1 MLIRIKVLKM
11 RKIVRFVSSIVL
23 SIGLLGVVGQV
34 AAADGGSSA
43 PQFGSAEVAPTNPTI
58 KKGNKIIV
66 IAKDRSPKHFSFR
79 LDWCSCFILGLDSSI
94 VDLIVVRP
102 SKS

>member
-34 AAADGGSSA
+34 AAAD
-43 PQFGSAEVAPTNPTI
+43 
-58 KKGNKIIV
+58 
-66 IAKDRSPKHFSFR
+66 
-79 LDWCSCFILGLDSSI
+79 
-94 VDLIVVRP
+94 
-102 SKS
+102 